1 MDTFK
6 DIIYDTYMY
15 NQEVNVFSIFVKKW
29 NNDQKQYIQIQL
41 LANVKNTI
49 VCSLECYRVQSYNQ
63 LRCINCLYDIRK

>member
-1 MDTFK
+1 
-6 DIIYDTYMY
+6 MY

-49 VCSLECYRVQSYNQ
+49 VCSLECYRV
-63 LRCINCLYDIRK
+63 